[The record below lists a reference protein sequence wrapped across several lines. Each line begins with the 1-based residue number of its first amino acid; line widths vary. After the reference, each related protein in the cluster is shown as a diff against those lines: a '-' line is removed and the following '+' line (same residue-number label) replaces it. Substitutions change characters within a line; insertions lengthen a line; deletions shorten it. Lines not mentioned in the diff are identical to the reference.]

1 MGGSDSAEMLQGEL
15 GAPNGNGDPISPYTG
30 AGPRG
35 EDCECQAQWRGP
47 EPAVGT
53 KPSPSLGP
61 AAGTWQSPWHREEE
75 YKGERKRRRKVHS
88 THRGT
93 HTAHRVIE
101 LLRLD
106 AAHAAPC
113 QHRPTWGHQAV
124 TIFSLSPWLH
134 AGSALLS
141 PTSMWGR

>member
-53 KPSPSLGP
+53 KPSPSLGQLLGP
-61 AAGTWQSPWHREEE
+61 GRALGTGRRNIRGRGRG
-75 YKGERKRRRKVHS
+75 GERYTQRIEEHTQLIESLNCSGWMLPMQFPAS
-88 THRGT
+88 TGQRGAT
-93 HTAHRVIE
+93 R
-101 LLRLD
+101 
-106 AAHAAPC
+106 
-113 QHRPTWGHQAV
+113 Q
-124 TIFSLSPWLH
+124 
-134 AGSALLS
+134 
-141 PTSMWGR
+141 